1 MLRFI
6 SLLFLFSASLFS
18 SAFVHP
24 GLLHTEEDFA
34 RIKDKV
40 NAQAE
45 PWYTAWN
52 ALTANSHAQATYTM
66 RGPVSVVVRGAN
78 SADGAENYSL
88 LYNDI
93 AAAYQ
98 LAVRWRISDNT
109 SYADK
114 AVAILDAWSSTL
126 TRIGGSS
133 DKFLASGIYGYEF
146 ANAAELMRDYSGWSA
161 DNFTRFQ
168 NMMSDVFYS
177 MNFDFLKNHN
187 RAAWYHYRANWDI
200 CNMASA
206 ISIGILTDNQ
216 TMFDYA
222 VNAFTADVG
231 TGNIGNAIWFIHIEE
246 GSGKRLGQNEEA
258 GRDQVPVMVI
268 RPIGMT
274 SPGSFKGH
282 ATLDFSLWGAYAQA
296 AYNQGK
302 DLFAYND
309 SQILAGSEYVAKYN
323 VGFDVPYAPHVNP
336 DYNETVVSA
345 SSRGSL
351 RPSWELLYAH
361 YGSLKGLN
369 ASWTAQMR
377 DFVLN
382 ASTNGVEGGGGDY
395 GPNSGGYDQLGY
407 GTLLHRLE

>member
-1 MLRFI
+1 MLQSIF
-6 SLLFLFSASLFS
+6 LLFLFSASLS

-24 GLLHTEEDFA
+24 GLLHTEEDFV

-45 PWYTAWN
+45 PWYTAWT
-52 ALTANSHAQATYTM
+52 ALMANSHAQATYTM
-66 RGPVSVVVRGAN
+66 RGPVTVVVRGAG

-98 LAVRWRISDNT
+98 LAIRWRISDDT

-133 DKFLASGIYGYEF
+133 DRFLASGIYGYEF

-161 DNFTRFQ
+161 DSFTRFQ
-168 NMMSDVFYS
+168 NMMSNVFYPV
-177 MNFDFLKNHN
+177 NFDFLENHN
-187 RAAWYHYRANWDI
+187 GAAWYHYRANWDI

-206 ISIGILTDNQ
+206 ISIGILADNQ

-231 TGNIGNAIWFIHIEE
+231 TGSIGNAIWFIHTEE

-258 GRDQVPVMVI
+258 GRDQ
-268 RPIGMT
+268 
-274 SPGSFKGH
+274 GH

-296 AYNQGK
+296 AYNQGE

-323 VGFDVPYAPHVNP
+323 VGFDVPYVPHVNA
-336 DYNETVVSA
+336 DYNETVISA
-345 SSRGSL
+345 SGRGSV

-369 ASWTAQMR
+369 ASWTEQMR

-382 ASTNGVEGGGGDY
+382 ASANGVEGGGGDY

-407 GTLLHRLE
+407 GTLLYRLE